1 MIVSTDLIGEV
12 PRSLE
17 KTGGPADWQENADII
32 RLKPPFLFPTA
43 WHPPHYNPA
52 VVEVVAALEATRR
65 GLNTMLSLGHV
76 RTTDRQIWFEQLRL
90 PGDPFGLAAGE
101 CGATQRQK
109 VRRYSSRS
117 QGWTARR

>member
-1 MIVSTDLIGEV
+1 VASADLIGKI

-17 KTGGPADWQENADII
+17 KTGGVEDWQENADVI

-43 WHPPHYNPA
+43 WHPPHHDPA
-52 VVEVVAALEATRR
+52 VVEVVAALERVPR

-76 RTTDRQIWFEQLRL
+76 RSTDRKIWFEQLRL
-90 PGDPFGLAAGE
+90 PGDPFGLVAGE
-101 CGATQRQK
+101 CGGKGRQN